1 MRHEEAVHGGRAM
14 TSSILN
20 EALLFSFIFA
30 LMTGIMLAAASLLYG

>member
-30 LMTGIMLAAASLLYG
+30 LMTGIMLAAASLL

>member
-1 MRHEEAVHGGRAM
+1 M